1 MERALR
7 RGHYGEGTRK
17 RALWR
22 GHYGEGTMERA
33 LRRGHYGEGTKK
45 RALWRVRAL
54 WNSIAPYFTN
64 QMAQIYTAM
73 F

>member
-7 RGHYGEGTRK
+7 
-17 RALWR
+17 R

-45 RALWRVRAL
+45 RAVKKRAVV
-54 WNSIAPYFTN
+54 SHD
-64 QMAQIYTAM
+64 
-73 F
+73 